1 DHVAIAAG
9 TLLNRAE
16 SVAGVTHA
24 ATVAAR
30 QRLDI
35 GVGQLTNTDS
45 ALLYSD
51 GDAAIGGALDGNS
64 QATGNANRVD
74 NLGSTIE
81 IAGTLALHA
90 SALNNIRQNV
100 VITQTT
106 TTAAPVRLDQPSW
119 RNNGKNA
126 HNDLRSTSNYS
137 AYEVY
142 YLNPQDILQD
152 TVYTTPDGYQVHQA
166 TIRLTPQ
173 TSAYFF
179 ARGAMY
185 SATGERSR
193 LDPRTGTVTIYY
205 TGRDDNNIN
214 PDQVSSGASDP
225 FAGMS
230 EHEPGAPE
238 FHYESD
244 TLTYSNAYG
253 TCTRNCVRLIAQ
265 YAYTDPNHILSHPQ
279 GTGGGGLDDN
289 EQYRIATR
297 TTVQDVLQPGAGPDA
312 VIHSGGAMH
321 LVTDNLHNTY
331 ARIAAGGD
339 LSIDGIT
346 GAASVT
352 NLAQTLYRTDSFNNV
367 SHAYNGTT
375 RQWSNPSIS
384 VQIGQIGGSITSGG
398 TLHID
403 VGNLSNLNQG
413 RAAPNVQDGSVLA
426 NLGVQGAQ
434 GAVGGGGVG
443 PLHGPGG
450 VSGSSAAQ
458 AQSSGAQRASTG
470 NASAMGAVSGQ
481 GAVGGSVAVNAAG
494 GSSDRIVMGTPNT
507 QLPSASLFSV
517 QPNGGHALV
526 ETDPRFTNYR
536 VWLSSDAQLRQLG
549 YNADTMQQR
558 LGDGYYEQK
567 LVREQ
572 IGQLT
577 GRRFLEGYSSDEA
590 QYQALLEAGATVGK
604 AWGLRPGVALTAAQM
619 AQLTSDIVWLVAQTV
634 TLPDGRT
641 TTALV
646 PQVYLRLHPGDLDSG
661 GALLAGANVDA
672 HVSGTLTNT
681 GTIAGRQLVSLEAG
695 RIEHLG
701 GSISGNQVALSS
713 ASDIDIH
720 GASVSAVD
728 ALSVRAAGNIDVAS
742 TVETLQGGGHQEAV
756 TRVAGLYVTGANGSG
771 ILSVVGG
778 GDVTLQGAQVRNAG
792 TDGVTQLVAGHDLTL
807 GAQTLTHST
816 DATHD
821 ARNYQRSSETT
832 HAVSSVQGAGDMV
845 LAAGHDVTL
854 QAAQIGAGKTLA
866 VQAGHDIDSQA
877 LVDSSTQSS
886 SNVGKRHSLVASS
899 HDEQVQG
906 TQLSAGSDIVMRAGN
921 DLTLASTAVASQTGG
936 IALAAGH
943 DVALTATQEQHDSV
957 VDEQTRKKKFLSSKT
972 TTTHD
977 ESHDSIAVTSSL
989 SGDTVHIAAGNDL
1002 LSQGAQIVG
1011 TGDVVLAA
1019 GNNLTLETAQN
1030 THSEEHDKQVKKSG
1044 LFGSGG
1050 ASFTIGASKQ
1060 TNTLDTT
1067 QVTHTGSTV
1076 GSIDGAVTLTAGNAL
1091 AISGSDVL
1099 SKTGTAIVGKDVTI
1113 SAVEDTVDTVET
1125 SKQHSAGINVGL
1137 TGAVVQAAEAAYG
1150 MTQRGG
1156 QVSDD
1161 RLKALY
1167 AVKAAYAAKD
1177 SVDAY
1182 QAATA
1187 QGGSMGGVS
1196 VRIGIGA
1203 SSASSKSTTHEES
1216 TVGSRIQSEGNV
1228 TIAATGGDL
1237 NVIGSKIDGE
1247 NVALA
1252 AAHDL
1257 NLLSQEER
1265 NTQKSDNKNA
1275 GGEIGVSVGT
1285 TTGVYVTAYAGKGN
1299 AKGNSTLHTES
1310 VVSAKDTLSLVSGHD
1325 TTIKGAQAIGNQV
1338 LAQVGGNL
1346 LIQSEQDTGD
1356 YKSKQQQAGA
1366 TVVWGFSGSSASY
1379 SQQKVNSTYTSVKEQ
1394 SGIQAG
1400 DGGFAIHVGGNTH
1413 LIGGAIASTADP
1425 ALNHLST
1432 GSLTVEDLQNVS
1444 KASASGTSVTV
1455 DSSMLSGSKYAA
1467 FKGVASN
1474 ALGSGSSSEHHT
1486 STTRSDI
1493 AAGAVEIRNN
1503 DDAALAGLARK
1514 ASVLDGN
1521 GVVEVDQ
1528 KKLQEDVE
1536 FQQQAKRLV
1545 YDRVVKV
1552 TDEAYADMF
1561 VKDHTLYKVAK
1572 DAHSELVP
1580 GQEVTGDEKENLQ
1593 PASDGR
1599 VHIADNGIF
1608 NGKSGNDEPA
1618 ESYANQHDTAVGPQ
1632 YYIHFPQADSRLA
1645 ELLIAG
1651 YQKYLENDF
1660 WGLTNSTKETENLM
1674 LKYGETGLHFDGHSR
1689 GSMTI
1694 GNALESIAKMD
1705 DAAGLLSKTTI
1716 SFFGPAYNAKKADD
1730 ILSFLQNREAQD
1742 DPQSMV
1748 LTLQNHIADPV
1759 GRLIGGNPATGGT
1772 IPDGSSFIAE
1782 MMRALGGRGTSHN
1795 CYGAGSNDRCS
1806 KLWQDVNS
1814 GKPISYQINKTG
1826 E

>member
-1 DHVAIAAG
+1 
-9 TLLNRAE
+9 
-16 SVAGVTHA
+16 
-24 ATVAAR
+24 
-30 QRLDI
+30 
-35 GVGQLTNTDS
+35 
-45 ALLYSD
+45 
-51 GDAAIGGALDGNS
+51 
-64 QATGNANRVD
+64 
-74 NLGSTIE
+74 
-81 IAGTLALHA
+81 
-90 SALNNIRQNV
+90 
-100 VITQTT
+100 
-106 TTAAPVRLDQPSW
+106 
-119 RNNGKNA
+119 
-126 HNDLRSTSNYS
+126 
-137 AYEVY
+137 
-142 YLNPQDILQD
+142 
-152 TVYTTPDGYQVHQA
+152 
-166 TIRLTPQ
+166 
-173 TSAYFF
+173 
-179 ARGAMY
+179 M
-185 SATGERSR
+185 
-193 LDPRTGTVTIYY
+193 
-205 TGRDDNNIN
+205 
-214 PDQVSSGASDP
+214 
-225 FAGMS
+225 
-230 EHEPGAPE
+230 
-238 FHYESD
+238 
-244 TLTYSNAYG
+244 
-253 TCTRNCVRLIAQ
+253 
-265 YAYTDPNHILSHPQ
+265 
-279 GTGGGGLDDN
+279 
-289 EQYRIATR
+289 
-297 TTVQDVLQPGAGPDA
+297 
-312 VIHSGGAMH
+312 
-321 LVTDNLHNTY
+321 
-331 ARIAAGGD
+331 
-339 LSIDGIT
+339 
-346 GAASVT
+346 
-352 NLAQTLYRTDSFNNV
+352 
-367 SHAYNGTT
+367 
-375 RQWSNPSIS
+375 
-384 VQIGQIGGSITSGG
+384 
-398 TLHID
+398 
-403 VGNLSNLNQG
+403 
-413 RAAPNVQDGSVLA
+413 
-426 NLGVQGAQ
+426 
-434 GAVGGGGVG
+434 
-443 PLHGPGG
+443 
-450 VSGSSAAQ
+450 
-458 AQSSGAQRASTG
+458 
-470 NASAMGAVSGQ
+470 
-481 GAVGGSVAVNAAG
+481 
-494 GSSDRIVMGTPNT
+494 
-507 QLPSASLFSV
+507 
-517 QPNGGHALV
+517 
-526 ETDPRFTNYR
+526 
-536 VWLSSDAQLRQLG
+536 
-549 YNADTMQQR
+549 
-558 LGDGYYEQK
+558 
-567 LVREQ
+567 
-572 IGQLT
+572 
-577 GRRFLEGYSSDEA
+577 
-590 QYQALLEAGATVGK
+590 
-604 AWGLRPGVALTAAQM
+604 
-619 AQLTSDIVWLVAQTV
+619 
-634 TLPDGRT
+634 
-641 TTALV
+641 
-646 PQVYLRLHPGDLDSG
+646 YLRLHPGDLDSG

-832 HAVSSVQGAGDMV
+832 HAVSSVQGAGDMVLAAGHDVTLQAAQIGAGKTLAVQAGHDIDSQAVVDSRTQSNSSVSKRHSLVTSNYDEHVQGTQLSAGSDMV

-1444 KASASGTSVTV
+1444 NASASGTSVTV

-1467 FKGVASN
+1467 SKGVASN

-1536 FQQQAKRLV
+1536 FQQQAKQLI
-1545 YDRVVKV
+1545 YDQAVKY
-1552 TDEAYADMF
+1552 TDEAYKTMF
-1561 VKDHTLYKVAK
+1561 VKDAKVYEVVRDENGELIK
-1572 DAHSELVP
+1572 DKNDHVVKGRELTEEEKVNLKP
-1580 GQEVTGDEKENLQ
+1580 G
-1593 PASDGR
+1593 SDGLI
-1599 VHIADNGIF
+1599 HIADNGIF
-1608 NGKSGNDEPA
+1608 NGKYGNDAPA
-1618 ESYANQHDTAVGPQ
+1618 EKYADQHSTADGPQ
-1632 YYIHFPQADSRLA
+1632 YYVHFPEADNQLS

-1660 WGLTNSTKETENLM
+1660 FGLTNATQKTEDYM
-1674 LKYGETGLHFDGHSR
+1674 LKYGEAGLHFDGHSR

-1694 GNALESIAKMD
+1694 GNAMESIAKMD
-1705 DAAGLLSKTTI
+1705 DASGFLSKTTV

-1730 ILSFLQNREAQD
+1730 VLSFLQNRNMQENPDAL
-1742 DPQSMV
+1742 V
-1748 LTLQNHIADPV
+1748 ITLQNHMADPV
-1759 GRLIGGNPATGGT
+1759 GRLIGGNPATGGV
-1772 IPDGSSFIAE
+1772 IPDESSLISEIFKV
-1782 MMRALGGRGTSHN
+1782 LGGDATVHN
-1795 CYGAGSNDRCS
+1795 CYGAAANRACRDLWGRND
-1806 KLWQDVNS
+1806 S
-1814 GKPISYQINKTG
+1814 GMPISYPINKIDERG
-1826 E
+1826 VK

>member
-1 DHVAIAAG
+1 
-9 TLLNRAE
+9 
-16 SVAGVTHA
+16 
-24 ATVAAR
+24 
-30 QRLDI
+30 
-35 GVGQLTNTDS
+35 
-45 ALLYSD
+45 
-51 GDAAIGGALDGNS
+51 
-64 QATGNANRVD
+64 
-74 NLGSTIE
+74 
-81 IAGTLALHA
+81 
-90 SALNNIRQNV
+90 
-100 VITQTT
+100 
-106 TTAAPVRLDQPSW
+106 
-119 RNNGKNA
+119 
-126 HNDLRSTSNYS
+126 
-137 AYEVY
+137 
-142 YLNPQDILQD
+142 
-152 TVYTTPDGYQVHQA
+152 
-166 TIRLTPQ
+166 
-173 TSAYFF
+173 
-179 ARGAMY
+179 
-185 SATGERSR
+185 
-193 LDPRTGTVTIYY
+193 
-205 TGRDDNNIN
+205 
-214 PDQVSSGASDP
+214 
-225 FAGMS
+225 
-230 EHEPGAPE
+230 
-238 FHYESD
+238 
-244 TLTYSNAYG
+244 
-253 TCTRNCVRLIAQ
+253 
-265 YAYTDPNHILSHPQ
+265 
-279 GTGGGGLDDN
+279 
-289 EQYRIATR
+289 
-297 TTVQDVLQPGAGPDA
+297 
-312 VIHSGGAMH
+312 
-321 LVTDNLHNTY
+321 
-331 ARIAAGGD
+331 
-339 LSIDGIT
+339 
-346 GAASVT
+346 
-352 NLAQTLYRTDSFNNV
+352 
-367 SHAYNGTT
+367 
-375 RQWSNPSIS
+375 
-384 VQIGQIGGSITSGG
+384 
-398 TLHID
+398 
-403 VGNLSNLNQG
+403 
-413 RAAPNVQDGSVLA
+413 
-426 NLGVQGAQ
+426 
-434 GAVGGGGVG
+434 
-443 PLHGPGG
+443 
-450 VSGSSAAQ
+450 
-458 AQSSGAQRASTG
+458 
-470 NASAMGAVSGQ
+470 
-481 GAVGGSVAVNAAG
+481 
-494 GSSDRIVMGTPNT
+494 
-507 QLPSASLFSV
+507 
-517 QPNGGHALV
+517 
-526 ETDPRFTNYR
+526 
-536 VWLSSDAQLRQLG
+536 
-549 YNADTMQQR
+549 MQQR
-558 LGDGYYEQK
+558 LGDGFYEQK
-567 LVREQ
+567 LIREQ

-590 QYQALLEAGATVGK
+590 QYQALLDAGATVGK

-742 TVETLQGGGHQEAV
+742 TVETLQGGGAHQYA
-756 TRVAGLYVTGANGSG
+756 TTQIARVAGLYVTGANGSG

-807 GAQTLTHST
+807 GAQTLAHST
-816 DATHD
+816 DTTD
-821 ARNYQRSSETT
+821 NARNYQRSSETT
-832 HAVSSVQGAGDMV
+832 HAVSSVQGAGDVV

-866 VQAGHDIDSQA
+866 LQAGHDLDSQA
-877 LVDSSTQSS
+877 VVDSRTQSNS
-886 SNVGKRHSLVASS
+886 SASKRHSLVTST
-899 HDEQVQG
+899 HDEHVQG
-906 TQLSAGSDIVMRAGN
+906 TQLGAGGDIVMRAGN
-921 DLTLASTAVASQTGG
+921 DLTLASTAVASQNGG

-957 VDEQTRKKKFLSSKT
+957 VDEQTRKHHFLSNKT

-977 ESHDSIAVTSSL
+977 ESHDSLAVTSSL
-989 SGDTVHIAAGNDL
+989 SGDTVHIAAGNDV

-1044 LFGSGG
+1044 LFSSGG

-1060 TNTLDTT
+1060 TNTLATT
-1067 QVTHTGSTV
+1067 QVSHTGSTV

-1113 SAVEDTVDTVET
+1113 AAVEDTVDTVET

-1150 MTQRGG
+1150 MTRHGS

-1182 QAATA
+1182 QAAAA

-1247 NVALA
+1247 NVALS

-1257 NLLSQEER
+1257 NLLSQQEN

-1285 TTGVYVTAYAGKGN
+1285 TTGVYATAYAGKGA

-1310 VVSAKDTLSLVSGHD
+1310 VVTAKDTLSLVSGND

-1346 LIQSEQDTGD
+1346 LIQSEQDSSD
-1356 YKSKQQQAGA
+1356 YKSKQQQASA

-1379 SQQKVNSTYTSVKEQ
+1379 SQQKVNSTYTSFKEQ

-1400 DGGFAIHVGGNTH
+1400 DGGFAINVDGNTH

-1432 GSLTVEDLQNVS
+1432 GSLTVEDLQNMS
-1444 KASASGTSVTV
+1444 KASASGFGVTA
-1455 DSSMLSGSKYAA
+1455 DASMFSGSKYAA
-1467 FKGVASN
+1467 SKGVASN
-1474 ALGSGSSSEHHT
+1474 ALGSGSSSESHT

-1493 AAGAVEIRNN
+1493 AAGAVEIGNH

-1521 GVVEVDQ
+1521 GVGEVDQ

-1536 FQQQAKRLV
+1536 FQQQAKQLI
-1545 YDRVVKV
+1545 YAQAVKV

-1561 VKDHTLYKVAK
+1561 AREHTLYKIAYDEK
-1572 DAHSELVP
+1572 GGLIPH
-1580 GQEVTGDEKENLQ
+1580 QKVTGEEMDNLQ
-1593 PASDGR
+1593 PASDGK
-1599 VHIADNGIF
+1599 VHVTLNGIF
-1608 NGKSGNDEPA
+1608 NGEYGDDVLA
-1618 ESYANQHDTAVGPQ
+1618 EKYANQHSTVAGPK
-1632 YYIHFPQADSRLA
+1632 YYIHFPEASSDLA

-1660 WGLTNSTKETENLM
+1660 FGLTNSTQEIKDIM
-1674 LKYGETGLHFDGHSR
+1674 LKYGQTGLHIDAHSR
-1689 GSMTI
+1689 GSMTD
-1694 GNALESIAKMD
+1694 GNAEESIAKMP
-1705 DAAGLLSKTTI
+1705 DASGLLSNTTV

-1730 ILSFLQNREAQD
+1730 ILSYLQNREAQD
-1742 DPQSMV
+1742 DPESMV
-1748 LTLQNHIADPV
+1748 LTLQNHMADPV

-1772 IPDGSSFIAE
+1772 IPEGSSIIAE
-1782 MMRALGGRGTSHN
+1782 MMRALLGLSSTSHN
-1795 CYGAGSNDRCS
+1795 CYGSGGNSKRCADLWSNS
-1806 KLWQDVNS
+1806 PFEIPKSTPVNII
-1814 GKPISYQINKTG
+1814 KKD
-1826 E
+1826 

>member
-1 DHVAIAAG
+1 M
-9 TLLNRAE
+9 LNRAE